1 MESTEDTGWLN
12 NRIGDL
18 IYLLHLWISMICA
31 FAWLGPF
38 EWMWWGVFILYGATE
53 VLWLL
58 RDDYCIIT
66 DIERYFRGIP
76 RPDTHLE
83 QNFIR
88 RLIAT
93 IFRIDMRPES
103 AKTLTRTWGRLG
115 WLIATLR
122 IFVI

>member
-1 MESTEDTGWLN
+1 MQSTEDTGWLN

-18 IYLLHLWISMICA
+18 FYLLHIWITVFCA
-31 FAWLGPF
+31 FAWLGPI

-66 DIERYFRGIP
+66 DIERNFRGIP
-76 RPDTHLE
+76 RHDTHLE

>member
-1 MESTEDTGWLN
+1 MF
-12 NRIGDL
+12 
-18 IYLLHLWISMICA
+18 CA

-93 IFRIDMRPES
+93 IFRIDISPEN
-103 AKTLTRTWGRLG
+103 AKLLTRTWGRLG

-122 IFVI
+122 LFVI

>member
-1 MESTEDTGWLN
+1 MEPDGDTGWLN

-18 IYLLHLWISMICA
+18 FYLLHVWITIFCA

-53 VLWLL
+53 ILWLL

-76 RPDTHLE
+76 RPDSHLE

-93 IFRIDMRPES
+93 IFRIDILS
-103 AKTLTRTWGRLG
+103 
-115 WLIATLR
+115 LIH
-122 IFVI
+122 I

>member
-1 MESTEDTGWLN
+1 LESTEDAGWLN

-18 IYLLHLWISMICA
+18 FYLLHIWITVFCA

-53 VLWLL
+53 ILWLL
-58 RDDYCIIT
+58 RDEYCIIT

-76 RPDTHLE
+76 RPETPLD

-93 IFRIDMRPES
+93 IFRIDISPENS
-103 AKTLTRTWGRLG
+103 RMLTRVWGRLG

-122 IFVI
+122 LFVI

>member
-1 MESTEDTGWLN
+1 MEPDGDTGWLN

-18 IYLLHLWISMICA
+18 FYLLHVGITLFCA

-53 VLWLL
+53 ILWLL

-76 RPDTHLE
+76 RPDSHLE

-93 IFRIDMRPES
+93 IFRIDISPEN
-103 AKTLTRTWGRLG
+103 AKLLTRTWGRLG
-115 WLIATLR
+115 WAISTLR
-122 IFVI
+122 LFVI

>member
-1 MESTEDTGWLN
+1 LESTEDTGWLN

-18 IYLLHLWISMICA
+18 FYLLHIWITVFCA

-53 VLWLL
+53 ILWLL
-58 RDDYCIIT
+58 RDEYCIIT

-76 RPDTHLE
+76 RPETPLD

-93 IFRIDMRPES
+93 IFRIDISPENS
-103 AKTLTRTWGRLG
+103 RMLTRVWGRLG

-122 IFVI
+122 LFVI

>member
-1 MESTEDTGWLN
+1 MEPDGDTGWLN

-18 IYLLHLWISMICA
+18 FYLLHVGITLFCA
-31 FAWLGPF
+31 FAWLGPA

-53 VLWLL
+53 ILWLL

-76 RPDTHLE
+76 RPDSHLE
-83 QNFIR
+83 LNFIR

-93 IFRIDMRPES
+93 IFRIDISPEN
-103 AKTLTRTWGRLG
+103 AKLLTRTWGRLG
-115 WLIATLR
+115 GAISTLR
-122 IFVI
+122 LFVI